1 MWTPPQYVRAR
12 EEFEAEMRER
22 VAYGEL
28 ARVKGILDEFN
39 HELRRIDSKLE
50 MVRAPADCGL
60 TGMKP
65 HYYHVVR
72 WNDATAPTFI
82 VIEGEN
88 GEFVEPTS
96 RVFDMLKAG
105 DLWDP
110 ANMRR
115 VRQRHANADAAAA
128 KLRAREN
135 AARQEEIRDRV
146 NAVTRTSVSMN
157 REVPWT
163 QNISPASQRERGR
176 KMKDKKAA

>member
-1 MWTPPQYVRAR
+1 MWVPPQYRQAR
-12 EEFEAEMRER
+12 EDFEQEMRER

-39 HELRRIDSKLE
+39 YELRRIDSQLE

-72 WNDATAPTFI
+72 WNEGTAPTFI
-82 VIEGEN
+82 TIQGEN

-96 RVFDMLKAG
+96 RVFEMLKAG

-115 VRQRHANADAAAA
+115 IRQRHANADAAAA
-128 KLRAREN
+128 KLREREN
-135 AARQEEIRDRV
+135 AARREEIADRV
-146 NAVTRTSVSMN
+146 ASVTRTQVSMN
-157 REVPWT
+157 RDTPWA
-163 QNISPASQRERGR
+163 QNHAGTKRRDRP
-176 KMKDKKAA
+176 KAA

>member
-1 MWTPPQYVRAR
+1 MSAWVPPQYVQAR

-22 VAYGEL
+22 IAYGEL

-39 HELRRIDSKLE
+39 HELRRIDHLLE

-72 WNDATAPTFI
+72 WNEGTVPTFI

-96 RVFDMLKAG
+96 RVFDKLREG

-110 ANMRR
+110 VNLRR
-115 VRQRHANADAAAA
+115 LQRRHKDADAAAA
-128 KLRAREN
+128 KMRAAEN
-135 AARQEEIRDRV
+135 AARQEEIRERV
-146 NAVTRTSVSMN
+146 AAVTRTQVSMN
-157 REVPWT
+157 MDAPWS
-163 QNISPASQRERGR
+163 QNHAGSKRRDVKGR
-176 KMKDKKAA
+176 KAA

>member
-1 MWTPPQYVRAR
+1 MWVPPKYVQAR
-12 EEFEAEMRER
+12 EEFEHEMRQR

-28 ARVKGILDEFN
+28 ERVKGILDEFN
-39 HELRRIDSKLE
+39 HELRRIDDKLE

-72 WNDATAPTFI
+72 WNEGAPPTFI
-82 VIEGEN
+82 VVEGEN

-96 RVFDMLKAG
+96 RVFEKLKAG

-115 VRQRHANADAAAA
+115 IRQRHANAEAAAA
-128 KLRAREN
+128 KLREREN
-135 AARQEEIRDRV
+135 AARREELADQACCV
-146 NAVTRTSVSMN
+146 GDQDAGLDEPGYAVAA
-157 REVPWT
+157 
-163 QNISPASQRERGR
+163 QNHAGTKRRHRP
-176 KMKDKKAA
+176 KAA